1 MGETA
6 IAKRGYKSV
15 VRESWG
21 AGQMSEVRDDPKFPS
36 EIDIKLHAAMPS
48 RSRDRAR
55 SVDICWRDRND
66 GHEVSIRGARL
77 AAHSNVSMTIMVPW
91 RHRGQVLRDMPV
103 ISSYRSR

>member
-21 AGQMSEVRDDPKFPS
+21 VGQMSEVRDDPKWPS
-36 EIDIKLHAAMPS
+36 EIDIKLYVAMSS

-55 SVDICWRDRND
+55 SVDICW
-66 GHEVSIRGARL
+66 
-77 AAHSNVSMTIMVPW
+77 
-91 RHRGQVLRDMPV
+91 
-103 ISSYRSR
+103 